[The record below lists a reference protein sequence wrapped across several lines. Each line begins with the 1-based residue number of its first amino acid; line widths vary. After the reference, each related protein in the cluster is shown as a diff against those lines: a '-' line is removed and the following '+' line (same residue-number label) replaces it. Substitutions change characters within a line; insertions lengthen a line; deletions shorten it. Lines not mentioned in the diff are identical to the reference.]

1 MASADAIR
9 VEPPRA
15 LLPAMA
21 GAALYAPA
29 VRHAAFPTDP
39 ETQRRQ
45 TIAYQ
50 LAVALRQE
58 PLLVKPLQ
66 AQQTMAAVLHGTIPL
81 DAAVD
86 VLVSG
91 IDAHCGLCIPGPW
104 THVEIHP
111 ATRLL
116 EPLPDGLAGDA
127 TALDELRE
135 HMRGLSH
142 PGLAWQVVEIRCSP
156 FDYLKAHKVG
166 LRFFLEHIQGILGER
181 FRLSY
186 QSQQNDQLVLRIPTP
201 RLLRAMVRVCLDRP
215 AFDWEFA
222 PGTTDVDT
230 LIHAHERNA
239 QVMGVPLRDIY
250 LGDTN
255 QSVHPAIFRIHDAYH
270 GFQFW
275 QLSSLAIASAT
286 ELLRAARALPTF
298 QRFDPAIQHQ
308 IVSALVEPESYSGRR
323 ATLAELVQQATSI
336 LRSPVR
342 LSVDAPLHLEFVTA
356 LRAACGPAIRL
367 PQARSIIERE
377 LDESIG
383 QMRRVMSARPLD
395 EIRRKLPEQ
404 RGVVV

>member
-15 LLPAMA
+15 LLPAVA
-21 GAALYAPA
+21 GVIQPAPS

-66 AQQTMAAVLHGTIPL
+66 AQQTMAAVLQGTMSL

-86 VLVSG
+86 VLAIG
-91 IDAHCGLCIPGPW
+91 IDAHCGLCVPGPR
-104 THVEIHP
+104 THVAIHP

-116 EPLPDGLAGDA
+116 APLPDGIAGDA
-127 TALDELRE
+127 AALDDLRE
-135 HMRGLSH
+135 HVRGLSH

-156 FDYLKAHKVG
+156 HAYTSVHKFA
-166 LRFFLEHIQGILGER
+166 LHFLLERIQGILGER

-186 QSQQNDQLVLRIPTP
+186 QSHQNDQLVLRIPTP

-215 AFDWEFA
+215 AFEWEFS
-222 PGTTDVDT
+222 PGTVDLDT
-230 LIHAHERNA
+230 LIRTHERSV
-239 QVMGVPLRDIY
+239 QVMGVPLRPIY
-250 LGDTN
+250 LGDIM
-255 QSVHPAIFRIHDAYH
+255 QDVHPAIFRIHDAYH

-275 QLSSLAIASAT
+275 QLARQVTTSAT
-286 ELLRAARALPTF
+286 ELLRAAYALRAFRYL
-298 QRFDPAIQHQ
+298 DPAVQHCF
-308 IVSALVEPESYSGRR
+308 VSPLVEPESYSGKR
-323 ATLAELVQQATSI
+323 ATLAELAQNATSI

-342 LSVDAPLHLEFVTA
+342 LSIDAPLHLEFATA
-356 LRAACGPAIRL
+356 LRTACGPAIRL
-367 PQARSIIERE
+367 PQARRIIERT
-377 LDESIG
+377 LDERIAE
-383 QMRRVMSARPLD
+383 MRRVMSGKALD
-395 EIRRKLPEQ
+395 EIRTLS
-404 RGVVV
+404 V